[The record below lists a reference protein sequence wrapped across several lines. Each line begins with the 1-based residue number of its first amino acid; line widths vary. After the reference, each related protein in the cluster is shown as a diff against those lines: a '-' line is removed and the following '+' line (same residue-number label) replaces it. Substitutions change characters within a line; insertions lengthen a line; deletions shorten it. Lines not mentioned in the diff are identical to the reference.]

1 MDIGN
6 TTDFDWDVVISGNA
20 VKVNSVVAAGS
31 WSVKINS
38 RQM

>member
-6 TTDFDWDVVISGNA
+6 TTDFDWDVIISGNGI
-20 VKVNSVVAAGS
+20 KVNSVIAAGS
-31 WSVKINS
+31 WDVKINS